1 MKPSDVFK
9 EVGLTMEESQNQR
22 DARLE
27 QLWKKLD
34 YQSKGELDWKG
45 LQRGLRKIDH
55 PLKNADALLQKMT
68 KIVDTNGDGKIQYEE
83 FKTFVQATERQLYLL
98 FKSIDRD
105 NNGRLDKDELQVA
118 FQHAG
123 LAVPSRRLHTFFE
136 DVDLN
141 KDGYISFDEW
151 RDFLLFMPNN
161 PSTTTLGAV
170 FTFYSDVVL
179 LNSEGDSVISDETLS
194 GLGTKFNFLIEALFG
209 SIIRLASPPDAPKSI
224 RQSNFSSS
232 HTTSQSPVDLSDDDT
247 SVYDAHSAAD
257 SQQAA
262 PATHRGHISAA
273 MSTTVNRA
281 VARAH
286 HHAPINRTPQ
296 PTAAPDD
303 ITEVDPEMIMDDSVE
318 ELGLMNYLPGLG
330 YYFAGAAAGG
340 ISRTATAPLD
350 RLKVYL
356 LINTKSS
363 TRAAVEAAQ
372 KGRPVDAVKNFNK
385 SLTRAFSELYKEG
398 GLRGLWAGNGL
409 NVIKIMPETAIRFG
423 TYEAAKVALANFEG
437 HGDSL
442 HINPFSK
449 FIAGGVAGMTAQLC
463 VYPLDTL
470 KFRLQSEYVRD
481 GERGRKLL
489 LRTWSKMWAEGKTAP
504 YRGVTMGLVG
514 MFPYSA
520 LDMFTFEFL
529 KGEYVRYAA
538 KRDGV
543 HEEDFH
549 PGALM
554 TGFMGGFS
562 GAFGATAVY
571 PLNVLRTRLQ
581 TQGTTMHPARYTGI
595 VDVARRTWQNE
606 GLRGLYKGLTP
617 NLMKV
622 GPALSITWIVYE
634 KVKIIMNLH

>member
-1 MKPSDVFK
+1 MKASDVIT

-34 YQSKGELDWKG
+34 YQSKGSWTG
-45 LQRGLRKIDH
+45 RGCSVACARSIT
-55 PLKNADALLQKMT
+55 KMT
-68 KIVDTNGDGKIQYEE
+68 KLVDANGDGKIQYEE
-83 FKTFVQATERQLYLL
+83 FKAFMQATERQLYLL

-118 FQHAG
+118 FKHAG
-123 LAVPSRRLHTFFE
+123 LAVPMRRLHDFFE

-161 PSTTTLGAV
+161 PSATTLGAV
-170 FTFYSDVVL
+170 FTFYSDVVV
-179 LNSEGDSVISDETLS
+179 LNSEGDSVISDETRS

-209 SIIRLASPPDAPKSI
+209 SIIRLASPPDAPKSV
-224 RQSNFSSS
+224 RPPSDSPHSN
-232 HTTSQSPVDLSDDDT
+232 TQSPIDLSQD
-247 SVYDAHSAAD
+247 D
-257 SQQAA
+257 SQTYNANSATDSHQAG
-262 PATHRGHISAA
+262 PASHRGHISAA
-273 MSTTVNRA
+273 MSTIVNRA
-281 VARAH
+281 VAHAH
-286 HHAPINRTPQ
+286 TPMLRTPQ
-296 PTAAPDD
+296 PAAD
-303 ITEVDPEMIMDDSVE
+303 VDEPTDFVPEMIEDDSE
-318 ELGLMNYLPGLG
+318 EEFGLMNYLPGLG

-372 KGRPVDAVKNFNK
+372 KGRPVDAVKNFNR
-385 SLTRAFSELYKEG
+385 SLTRAFSELYREG

-423 TYEAAKVALANFEG
+423 TYEAAKVALANLEG

-442 HINPFSK
+442 HINPWSK

-481 GERGRKLL
+481 GERGRTLL
-489 LRTWSKMWAEGKTAP
+489 MRTWRKMWADGRTAP
-504 YRGVTMGLVG
+504 YRGVTMGL
-514 MFPYSA
+514 
-520 LDMFTFEFL
+520 E
-529 KGEYVRYAA
+529 KYVRYAA
-538 KRDGV
+538 KRNGV

-595 VDVARRTWQNE
+595 VDVARKTWQHE

-634 KVKIIMNLH
+634 KAKILMDLH

>member
-1 MKPSDVFK
+1 MKASDAIT

-55 PLKNADALLQKMT
+55 PLKNADDLLKKMT
-68 KIVDTNGDGKIQYEE
+68 KLVDANGDGKIQYEE
-83 FKTFVQATERQLYLL
+83 FRTFMQATERQLYLL

-105 NNGRLDKDELQVA
+105 NDGRLDKDELQIA

-123 LAVPSRRLHTFFE
+123 LAVPSRRLHAFFE

-161 PSTTTLGAV
+161 PASTTLGAV
-170 FTFYSDVVL
+170 FTFYSDVVV

-194 GLGTKFNFLIEALFG
+194 GIGTKFNFLIEALFG
-209 SIIRLASPPDAPKSI
+209 SIIRLASPPDAPKSV
-224 RQSNFSSS
+224 RPPTDSPHSSS
-232 HTTSQSPVDLSDDDT
+232 HSTIRLSQDDSQT
-247 SVYDAHSAAD
+247 HNAHSATE
-257 SQQAA
+257 SHQAGTA
-262 PATHRGHISAA
+262 SHHGHISAA

-281 VARAH
+281 VAHA
-286 HHAPINRTPQ
+286 HAPASRH
-296 PTAAPDD
+296 AAD
-303 ITEVDPEMIMDDSVE
+303 VDESWELIPEMTEDDSE
-318 ELGLMNYLPGLG
+318 EEFGLMNYLPGLG
-330 YYFAGAAAGG
+330 YYMAGAAAGG

-372 KGRPVDAVKNFNK
+372 KGQPVAAVKNFNR
-385 SLTRAFSELYKEG
+385 SLTRAFSELYREG

-423 TYEAAKVALANFEG
+423 TYEAAKVALANLEG

-442 HINPFSK
+442 HINPWSK

-481 GERGRKLL
+481 GERGRTLL
-489 LRTWSKMWAEGKTAP
+489 LRTWRKMWADGKTAP

-529 KGEYVRYAA
+529 KERYVRFAA
-538 KRDGV
+538 KRNGV

-595 VDVARRTWQNE
+595 VDVARRTWQHE

-617 NLMKV
+617 NLLKV

-634 KVKIIMNLH
+634 KAKILMNLH